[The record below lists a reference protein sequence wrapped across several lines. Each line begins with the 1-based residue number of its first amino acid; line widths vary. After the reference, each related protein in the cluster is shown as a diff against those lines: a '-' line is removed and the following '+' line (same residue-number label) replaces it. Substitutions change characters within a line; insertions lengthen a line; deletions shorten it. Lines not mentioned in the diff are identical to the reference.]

1 MESANGIISV
11 GISYRYGDFLL
22 IGFRRNRTALGH
34 MGGGRFLRKTPDD
47 CFVVIPFQGDREV
60 LPTAS
65 EKRILSFFGIWPSEV
80 S

>member
-1 MESANGIISV
+1 MESSHGVISV

-22 IGFRRNRTALGH
+22 IGFRRNGTALGH

-47 CFVVIPFQGDREV
+47 CGIAIPFQGDREV

-65 EKRILSFFGIWPSEV
+65 QKRILGFWTIWLI
-80 S
+80 